1 MYIKQVFKVEND
13 WWLYL
18 IGVIIVGISTVIGSI
33 PHTIALFSVAFSEKA
48 DMSSIQE
55 DPYALMSLIDSN
67 LNLFLMLLSFAI
79 GLLALLFVVKFIHK
93 QTINSL
99 TTSRKKIDW
108 RRFWFSFILR
118 GFVTVIFIVIEFLS
132 SPENYVLNFDLIPF
146 LVLFSIA
153 VIMVPLQTSFEE
165 YLFRG
170 YLMQGLGVL
179 SKNRWVPLFITSIAF
194 GLLHIAN
201 PEIEKIGYILLIHYV
216 GTGFLLGI
224 MTLMDEGLELAL
236 GFHAA
241 NNLIASLLLTA
252 DWTAFQTNSILKDV
266 SDPSMGNLEIIFPVF
281 VIYPIIL
288 FVLSK
293 KYNWTNWQ
301 KKLFGIVKND

>member
-33 PHTIALFSVAFSEKA
+33 PHFIALFSVTFSENA
-48 DMSSIQE
+48 DMNSIQE

-108 RRFWFSFILR
+108 RRFWFSFILW
-118 GFVTVIFIVIEFLS
+118 GFVTVIFIVLEFLA

-146 LVLFSIA
+146 LVLFTIA
-153 VIMVPLQTSFEE
+153 IIMVPLQTSFEE

-201 PEIEKIGYILLIHYV
+201 PEIEKIGYILLIHYI